1 MFISSLVNEYLTMNG
16 KIWKWAFK
24 VWRIVNSFRTLLHFF
39 GPSPIFRISL
49 DGLRSLGQRP
59 NTQKGTHISEGRF
72 ENPQL
77 LHEQDEV
84 ESTTNTWAGRGWRRR
99 GSGTGRTASTPTPG
113 ISPGRT
119 GIRLLEIKFKKN
131 VIIFF
136 QS

>member
-1 MFISSLVNEYLTMNG
+1 MNIWQWTEKYENERLKFG
-16 KIWKWAFK
+16 ELL
-24 VWRIVNSFRTLLHFF
+24 IVF
-39 GPSPIFRISL
+39 GPSFIFL
-49 DGLRSLGQRP
+49 DPPQFLEFPSTGLDPEGKGKIP
-59 NTQKGTHISEGRF
+59 KKGTHISEGRF

-77 LHEQDEV
+77 LHEQEEV

-119 GIRLLEIKFKKN
+119 GIRLLEIKFLKN